1 MSPATVSY
9 PFIASFTSNLFSPE
23 SSGCRTQ
30 PPTVANPTAQA
41 PKLFAHHC
49 TCFSKIMRTK
59 LRRLGLL
66 SMQALYHQRTIR
78 GLGVGE
84 ASWRLR
90 TYGFYEPWTACV
102 VASYPAINAA
112 WVRAY
117 VYATLTW
124 SWWAAWSFYVRQHP
138 SSEEKVVCVLS
149 RMHAPQMKG
158 GSPMAWQTSDL
169 IMYSGTSKCLHHN
182 LFGNKSLAKFGI
194 HTHVEIKVKVA
205 H

>member
-9 PFIASFTSNLFSPE
+9 RFIASFTSNLFSPE

-66 SMQALYHQRTIR
+66 SMQHGQYCPRVLY
-78 GLGVGE
+78 
-84 ASWRLR
+84 
-90 TYGFYEPWTACV
+90 YCPWAACM

-124 SWWAAWSFYVRQHP
+124 SWWAAWSFYVRQHL
-138 SSEEKVVCVLS
+138 SSGEKVVCVLS
-149 RMHAPQMKG
+149 RMHALHPKWKVDPQWHDRHQI
-158 GSPMAWQTSDL
+158 SVY
-169 IMYSGTSKCLHHN
+169 MYSGN
-182 LFGNKSLAKFGI
+182 F
-194 HTHVEIKVKVA
+194 KVSPP
-205 H
+205 